1 MTILCDSE
9 ILDLIKREVIEWG
22 DPRLVNP
29 ASLDVRLGPNL
40 MIESAEGMEM
50 RPLSIAAATA
60 AKPYELVPG
69 QFVLAETLETFHMPE
84 NLAAQFA
91 LKSSRAREGLEHLLA
106 GWIDPGFS
114 GSKLTLELKN
124 ARQLQRIPLWPGMRI
139 GQIVFMEMRSRPLVS
154 YSVVGHYNHMP
165 QVSPSRVAA

>member
-1 MTILCDSE
+1 MTVLSDCE
-9 ILDLIKREVIEWG
+9 ILDLLKSGVIEG
-22 DPRLVNP
+22 SDPRLVNP

-40 MIESAEGMEM
+40 MIESVEGMDM
-50 RPLSIAAATA
+50 LPLSIAKATA
-60 AKPYELVPG
+60 EKPYELVPG

-84 NLAAQFA
+84 DLAAQFA

-106 GWIDPGFS
+106 GWIDPGFG

-139 GQIVFMEMRSRPLVS
+139 GQIVFMQMRRRPLVS
-154 YSVVGHYNHMP
+154 YSVVGHYNG
-165 QVSPSRVAA
+165 QSAVAPSLVAA